1 MSKLSISALT
11 FSGFIFITLAFAT
24 LAEATATTG
33 LASYYK
39 MGNRTASGEHYNY
52 NGFTCAHRNLAFGTY
67 LKVTNL
73 RNKQFVI
80 VRVNDRGPFVKGRVL
95 DVSFGAAR
103 ELGMLGRGVAR
114 ISYEIIN

>member
-1 MSKLSISALT
+1 MSKLSVSALT
-11 FSGFIFITLAFAT
+11 FGSVVFITLAFAT

-39 MGNRTASGEHYNY
+39 MGKRTASGEHYNY
-52 NGFTCAHRNLAFGTY
+52 NGFTCAHRKLPFGTF

-73 RNKQFVI
+73 RNKRFVI

-95 DVSFGAAR
+95 DVSLGAAR
-103 ELGMLGRGVAR
+103 ELGMLGQGVAR
-114 ISYEIIN
+114 ISFEIFN